1 MTRTQTSSWKTTI
14 HLSNFLLLLA
24 IAVLLYHLPFGPA
37 RGREQFDEGGP
48 EFIRGDANDD
58 DLVDLSDAIHC
69 LNYVFVSG
77 DKPSCL
83 AAADADDNGEI
94 DLTDAILI
102 LSYLFQGE
110 SPPASP
116 FPEAGLDPTPDLGC
130 REPSLPPLPEVGSLG
145 GPDRELTEAE
155 AVSWRRGRE
164 LFDRPT
170 MLSEGLG
177 PIFNGDSCRGC
188 HLDPVL
194 GGAGGLDL
202 NVVRF
207 AYVDGMGTVSQLEGG
222 PAASRLS
229 IPSVPRD
236 EMHPDANVVET
247 RQPPTCLGL
256 GLVDRISEAVLLENA
271 DPDDLDQDGISGRAR
286 MVNGRVGRFGHKA
299 GIPSLSDFAADALIN
314 ELGLTVNLIHSLFA
328 GAADTDAVPDPEVSD
343 QEFLDFV
350 FFLSHL
356 APPPRVLPED
366 PVSLDRINQGEVLFG
381 NIGCDSCHLPVLDG
395 ADGPVRVYSDFL
407 LHDVAD
413 PARRNVNE
421 PGVAPGEFRT
431 APFLGLRDT
440 APYLHDGA
448 AETLNEA
455 ILFGHHGEAT
465 TARDAYAALS
475 LLEKSQ
481 IQAFLLSL

>member
-1 MTRTQTSSWKTTI
+1 MTRTSTSSWKTTI
-14 HLSNFLLLLA
+14 HLSNLLLLLG

-48 EFIRGDANDD
+48 EFIRGDGNNDD
-58 DLVDLSDAIHC
+58 RVDISDAIYC
-69 LNYVFVSG
+69 LNYVFARG

-83 AAADADDNGEI
+83 AAADTDDNGEI
-94 DLTDAILI
+94 ELTDAIAL
-102 LSYLFQGE
+102 LGYLFQG
-110 SPPASP
+110 SSQPPPP
-116 FPEAGLDPTPDLGC
+116 FPVAGPDPTPDLGC

-145 GPDRELTEAE
+145 GPDRVLTEAE
-155 AVSWRRGRE
+155 ALSWRRGRE

-229 IPSVPRD
+229 ILSVPRD
-236 EMHPDANVVET
+236 EMHIDANVVET

-256 GLVDRISEAVLLENA
+256 GLVDRIPDAVLLQNA
-271 DPDDLDQDGISGRAR
+271 DPDDDDQDGISGRAR
-286 MVNGRVGRFGHKA
+286 MVNGRVGRFGHKS
-299 GIPSLSDFAADALIN
+299 GVPTLHDFAADASFN
-314 ELGLTVNLIHSLFA
+314 ELGLTVDPVHSLFA
-328 GAADTDAVPDPEVSD
+328 GGSDTDAVADPELSD
-343 QEFLDFV
+343 QEFLDLA
-350 FFLSHL
+350 FFLAHL
-356 APPPRVLPED
+356 APPPRVLPPD

-407 LHDVAD
+407 LHAVAN
-413 PARRNVNE
+413 PGRHNVNE
-421 PGVAPGEFRT
+421 PGVDPEEFRT

-440 APYLHDGA
+440 APYLHDGS
-448 AETLNEA
+448 AETLDQA
-455 ILFGHHGEAT
+455 ILLGHYGEAE
-465 TARDAYAALS
+465 TARNAYAALS